1 MLPRFTSEHVKMT
14 MLTNAL
20 PIVAAAYGRKFG
32 VQVQVG
38 GSQACT
44 NGKLIQIPALTDD
57 PEAKLLAYGYV
68 THEAGHLRHTDF
80 AVWPPTSPVGVFIE
94 GVIEDVRIENALL
107 QDYPGSRVT
116 MDAVMTALIK
126 RQQLVPVTEG
136 DEPADV
142 LCNGFLALARYHF
155 RGQKELAIHAH
166 AAERILRAKFTARFV
181 NRLRGLMTEI
191 NGLQSTEDSK
201 ALALKI
207 LELMTEESQPQPP
220 SAQQTGEGQQQQPPD
235 ANASG
240 QGQGDQPASDSGT
253 GKEPDSSQQE
263 QGQKGGSEGANNP
276 ETGHQDNDQPQGAEG
291 AGKPNMG
298 HQDESDQ
305 GSPATAH
312 SGEQDQPGNAGQPGA
327 QEQAD
332 DGGQE
337 GNPGQEG
344 AGRSALRAIL
354 SAGMDDLPKDVFTT
368 VAELLNAA
376 QMHTPTLL
384 PTLVPFRGDHAQGS
398 QMLNDVRKH
407 SAHLTARL
415 QGLVQAQRLTKNR
428 TTKHGRVLA
437 PNRLHRVADNDARIF
452 ARKDHKQQPNTALH
466 LLVDLSSSMRYGRDR
481 TALEAG
487 MALAMALENIPGVT
501 QAITAFPGHLG
512 DGDQVVKLLGHGERL
527 ADQVGRFVQ
536 EGRGSTPMT
545 GALWFAA
552 ADLLARTEPRKV
564 ILALTDGEPNH
575 RPSAIDM
582 IKKARQAGIEVI
594 GIGIQQDVR
603 GLFPVAITIHDVGD
617 LKRELFR
624 IAERLLVK
632 G

>member
-1 MLPRFTSEHVKMT
+1 MLPRFTSEHVQMST
-14 MLTNAL
+14 LTNAL

-57 PEAKLLAYGYV
+57 PEAKLLAFGYV

-126 RQQLVPVTEG
+126 RQQLVPVTEA
-136 DEPADV
+136 DEPTDV

-155 RGQKELAIHAH
+155 RGQKELAVHAQT
-166 AAERILRAKFTARFV
+166 AESIMRAKFTARFV

-191 NGLQSTEDSK
+191 NGLQSTADSK
-201 ALALKI
+201 ALALQI
-207 LELMTEESQPQPP
+207 LELMNEESQPQPP
-220 SAQQTGEGQQQQPPD
+220 AAQQTGEGQEQQPPD

-240 QGQGDQPASDSGT
+240 QGHQPATDSGT
-253 GKEPDSSQQE
+253 GNDQDSSQQE
-263 QGQKGGSEGANNP
+263 QGQKGGSESANKP
-276 ETGHQDNDQPQGAEG
+276 ETVHQDNDQAQGAEG
-291 AGKPNMG
+291 AGKPEKG
-298 HQDESDQ
+298 HQD
-305 GSPATAH
+305 SPNDN

-332 DGGQE
+332 DGGQA

-344 AGRSALRAIL
+344 AGRSALRSTL
-354 SAGMDDLPKDVFTT
+354 SAGTDDLPKDVFAT

-384 PTLVPFRGDHAQGS
+384 PTLVPFQGDHAQGS
-398 QMLNDVRKH
+398 RMLNQVRDH

-428 TTKHGRVLA
+428 TTKQGRVLD
-437 PNRLHRVADNDARIF
+437 PNRLHRVAVNDARIF
-452 ARKDHKQQPNTALH
+452 ARKEHKQQPNTALH
-466 LLVDLSSSMRYGRDR
+466 LLVDLSYSMRYGRDR

-512 DGDQVVKLLGHGERL
+512 DGDQVVKLLGHGERV

-575 RPSAIDM
+575 LPSAKDM
-582 IKKARQAGIEVI
+582 IKKARQEGIEVI

>member
-1 MLPRFTSEHVKMT
+1 MLPRFTSEHVKMST
-14 MLTNAL
+14 LTNAL

-57 PEAKLLAYGYV
+57 PEAKLLAYGYL

-126 RQQLVPVTEG
+126 RQQLVPVTEA

-155 RGQKELAIHAH
+155 RRQKELAVHAQ
-166 AAERILRAKFTARFV
+166 AAESIMRAKFTARFV

-201 ALALKI
+201 VLALKI
-207 LELMTEESQPQPP
+207 LDLMNEESQPQPP
-220 SAQQTGEGQQQQPPD
+220 AAQQTGEGQEPQPPD
-235 ANASG
+235 ANVSG
-240 QGQGDQPASDSGT
+240 QGQGSQPATDSGT
-253 GKEPDSSQQE
+253 GNDPDSSQQE
-263 QGQKGGSEGANNP
+263 QGQKGGSEGANKP
-276 ETGHQDNDQPQGAEG
+276 ETGHQDNDQQQGSEG
-291 AGKPNMG
+291 AGKPEQG
-298 HQDESDQ
+298 HQDSSDDN
-305 GSPATAH
+305 
-312 SGEQDQPGNAGQPGA
+312 SGEPDQPGNAGQAGA

-332 DGGQE
+332 AAGQV

-344 AGRSALRAIL
+344 AGRSALRAAL
-354 SAGMDDLPKDVFTT
+354 SAGSDDLPKDVFAT

-376 QMHTPTLL
+376 QIHTPTLL
-384 PTLVPFRGDHAQGS
+384 PTMVPFSGDHAQGA
-398 QMLNDVRKH
+398 QMLNQVRKH

-428 TTKHGRVLA
+428 TTKQGRVLD
-437 PNRLHRVADNDARIF
+437 PNRLHRVAVNDARIF

-466 LLVDLSSSMRYGRDR
+466 LLVDLSSSMRYGQDR

-501 QAITAFPGHLG
+501 QAITAFPGHQG
-512 DGDQVVKLLGHGERL
+512 DSNQVVKLLGHGERV

-575 RPSAIDM
+575 LPSAKDM
-582 IKKARQAGIEVI
+582 IKKARQEGIEVI

-603 GLFPVAITIHDVGD
+603 GLFPIAISIHDVGD

>member
-1 MLPRFTSEHVKMT
+1 MSI
-14 MLTNAL
+14 LTNAL

-126 RQQLVPVTEG
+126 RQQLVPVTEA

-155 RGQKELAIHAH
+155 RRQQELAVHAQT
-166 AAERILRAKFTARFV
+166 AESIMRAKFTTRFV

-191 NGLQSTEDSK
+191 NGLQSTEGSK

-207 LELMTEESQPQPP
+207 LELMQEESQPQPP
-220 SAQQTGEGQQQQPPD
+220 AAQQTGEDQEQQPQDP
-235 ANASG
+235 NASG
-240 QGQGDQPASDSGT
+240 QGQGNPPATDSAT
-253 GKEPDSSQQE
+253 GQDPDASQQE
-263 QGQKGGSEGANNP
+263 QGQKGGSEGSNKP
-276 ETGHQDNDQPQGAEG
+276 E
-291 AGKPNMG
+291 MG
-298 HQDESDQ
+298 HQDVADQPMNDQHQ
-305 GSPATAH
+305 GSEGASKPEKGH
-312 SGEQDQPGNAGQPGA
+312 QDSSNDNSGEPDQPGNAGQPGA

-332 DGGQE
+332 EGGQA
-337 GNPGQEG
+337 GNPSQEG
-344 AGRSALRAIL
+344 AGRSALRAAL
-354 SAGMDDLPKDVFTT
+354 SAGSDDLPEDVFAT
-368 VAELLNAA
+368 VAKMINAA
-376 QMHTPTLL
+376 QIHTPTLL
-384 PTLVPFRGDHAQGS
+384 PTMVPFPGDHAQGA
-398 QMLNDVRKH
+398 QMLNQVRKH

-428 TTKHGRVLA
+428 TTKQGRVLD
-437 PNRLHRVADNDARIF
+437 PNRLHRVAVNDARIF

-466 LLVDLSSSMRYGRDR
+466 LLVDLSSSMRYGQDR

-512 DGDQVVKLLGHGERL
+512 DSDQVVKLLGHGERV

-575 RPSAIDM
+575 LPSAKDM
-582 IKKARQAGIEVI
+582 IKKARQEGIEVI

-603 GLFPVAITIHDVGD
+603 GLFPVAISIRDVGD

>member
-1 MLPRFTSEHVKMT
+1 MST
-14 MLTNAL
+14 LTNAL

-126 RQQLVPVTEG
+126 RQQVVPVTEG

-155 RGQKELAIHAH
+155 RRQQELAVHAQT
-166 AAERILRAKFTARFV
+166 AESIMRAKFTARFV

-191 NGLQSTEDSK
+191 NGLQSTEESK

-207 LELMTEESQPQPP
+207 LELMQEESQPQPP
-220 SAQQTGEGQQQQPPD
+220 VAQQAGEDQEQQPPD

-240 QGQGDQPASDSGT
+240 QGQGHQPATDSAT
-253 GKEPDSSQQE
+253 GQDPDASQQE
-263 QGQKGGSEGANNP
+263 QGQQDGSEGSNKP
-276 ETGHQDNDQPQGAEG
+276 EMGHQDNDQHQGSEG
-291 AGKPNMG
+291 TGNPEQG
-298 HQDESDQ
+298 HQDSSNDN
-305 GSPATAH
+305 
-312 SGEQDQPGNAGQPGA
+312 SGEPDQPGTAGQPGA

-332 DGGQE
+332 AAGLA
-337 GNPGQEG
+337 GNSSQEG
-344 AGRSALRAIL
+344 AGRSALRAAL
-354 SAGMDDLPKDVFTT
+354 SAGSVDLPEDVFAT
-368 VAELLNAA
+368 VAKMINAK
-376 QMHTPTLL
+376 QTPSPILL
-384 PTLVPFRGDHAQGS
+384 PTLEEYAGKKSQGS
-398 QMLNDVRKH
+398 EMLKQVRDH

-415 QGLVQAQRLTKNR
+415 QGLVQAHNLTKNR
-428 TTKHGRVLA
+428 TSQRGRRVD
-437 PNRLHRVADNDARIF
+437 PKRLHRVAVHDARIF

-466 LLVDLSSSMRYGRDR
+466 LIVDLSSSMIFGRDR
-481 TALEAG
+481 MALEAG
-487 MALAMALENIPGVT
+487 MALALALENIPGVS
-501 QAITAFPGHLG
+501 QAITAFPGLQG
-512 DGDQVVKLLGHGERL
+512 DRDQVVKLLGHGERV

-564 ILALTDGEPNH
+564 ILALTDGQPNH
-575 RPSAIDM
+575 LPSAKDM
-582 IKKARQAGIEVI
+582 IKKARQEGIEVI

-603 GLFPVAITIHDVGD
+603 GLFPVAISIHDVGD

>member
-1 MLPRFTSEHVKMT
+1 MLPRFTSEHVQMST
-14 MLTNAL
+14 LTNAL

-263 QGQKGGSEGANNP
+263 QGQKGGSEGANKP
-276 ETGHQDNDQPQGAEG
+276 ETDHQDNDQPQGAEG
-291 AGKPNMG
+291 AGKPEKG
-298 HQDESDQ
+298 HQD
-305 GSPATAH
+305 SPNDN
-312 SGEQDQPGNAGQPGA
+312 SGEPDQSGNAGQPSA
-327 QEQAD
+327 QEQAAAA
-332 DGGQE
+332 GQAV
-337 GNPGQEG
+337 NPGQEG
-344 AGRSALRAIL
+344 AGRSALRATL
-354 SAGMDDLPKDVFTT
+354 SAGMDDLPEDVFTT
-368 VAELLNAA
+368 VAKMINAK
-376 QMHTPTLL
+376 QTPSPILL
-384 PTLVPFRGDHAQGS
+384 PTLEEYAGNKSQGNE
-398 QMLNDVRKH
+398 MLKRVRNH

-415 QGLVQAQRLTKNR
+415 QGLVQAHHMAKNR
-428 TTKHGRVLA
+428 TSQRGRRVD
-437 PNRLHRVADNDARIF
+437 PKRLHRVAVHDARIF
-452 ARKDHKQQPNTALH
+452 SHKDPRQQPNTALH
-466 LLVDLSSSMRYGRDR
+466 LVVDLSDSMSRGKDAM
-481 TALEAG
+481 ALQAA
-487 MALAMALENIPGVT
+487 MALALALEPIRGVT
-501 QAITAFPGHLG
+501 QAVTAFPSLFGF
-512 DGDQVVKLLGHGERL
+512 DDQVVKILGHGGTV
-527 ADQVGRFVQ
+527 ANQVGNFVQ
-536 EGRGSTPMT
+536 HGRGTTPMT

-552 ADLLARTEPRKV
+552 ADLLARTEERKV
-564 ILALTDGEPNH
+564 MLVLTDGYPNH
-575 RPSAIDM
+575 LPSAVDM
-582 IKKARQAGIEVI
+582 VKKATLAGIQVI
-594 GIGIQQDVR
+594 GIGIQYDVSR
-603 GLFPVAITIHDVGD
+603 LFPVAICIHDVGD

-624 IAERLLVK
+624 IAERLLVQ